1 MDDRR
6 IRQRELV
13 DGLQSRMLRRRD
25 FTRGV
30 MALGLSTSAAGALWR
45 TARAQEATPAASPVG
60 SGAGVRSEPFGK
72 ADGQSVELYTL
83 TNAGGMDVKI
93 MTYGGIV
100 QSIRVPDASGQAANV
115 VLGFATLAE
124 YVAGN
129 PYFGALIGR
138 YGNRIAKGK
147 FTLEG
152 KEYTLPINNAPNSL
166 HGGMVGFDKRVWQ
179 AADASEGDSVGIKL
193 SRVSPDGEQGY
204 PGALTVDVTYLLRS
218 DNALELRYHATT
230 DAPTVV
236 NLTNHSY
243 FNLAGEGSG
252 GISAHELMLAADRYT
267 PTDATAIP
275 TGDLAPVAGTAF
287 DFTKM
292 TSIGAR
298 IRAAEEQIILGRGY
312 DHNFVLTR
320 PSADDVS
327 MMTAAKVIDPASG
340 RKMEVSTTQPGIQFY
355 SGNFLDG
362 TTVGTTGHPYRQG
375 DAFCLETQHFPD
387 SPNQPSFPSTE
398 LRPGETH
405 STTTVY
411 KFSV

>member
-1 MDDRR
+1 M
-6 IRQRELV
+6 V
-13 DGLQSRMLRRRD
+13 
-25 FTRGV
+25 
-30 MALGLSTSAAGALWR
+30 LGLSTSAAGALWR
-45 TARAQEATPAASPVG
+45 TARAQDATPAASPAASPVG

-236 NLTNHSY
+236 NPTNHSY

-252 GISAHELMLAADRYT
+252 SISAHELMLAADRYT

-275 TGDLAPVAGTAF
+275 TGDLPPGAGTAF
-287 DFTKM
+287 DFTNM

-362 TTVGTTGHPYRQG
+362 TTGHPYRQG